1 MAIESPIEPVLKRVM
16 AQVLAK
22 QRASLLRQSA
32 AALCAELQIP
42 PGRELVPLLTARPHI
57 HDNEQAV
64 CAWLNEQLTGVDD
77 ADAFPPADTLR
88 GLLILKLESLTREFS

>member
-1 MAIESPIEPVLKRVM
+1 MATESPLDPVLERVM

-22 QRASLLRQSA
+22 QRATRLRQLVA
-32 AALCAELQIP
+32 TLCAELQIP
-42 PGRELVPLLTARPHI
+42 PGRELVPLLTARPHTY
-57 HDNEQAV
+57 DNEEAV

-77 ADAFPPADTLR
+77 ADAFLPADTLR